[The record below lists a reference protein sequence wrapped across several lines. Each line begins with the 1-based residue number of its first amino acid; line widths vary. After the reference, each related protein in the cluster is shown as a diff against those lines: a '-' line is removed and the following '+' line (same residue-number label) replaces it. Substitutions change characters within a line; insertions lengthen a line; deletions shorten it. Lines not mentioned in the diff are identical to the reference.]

1 MEADIF
7 VTEGLKAF
15 IQRASEHGGNVYI
28 VGGYVRNALLGYTGS
43 DIDIAGTLTPSEVV
57 EVCETLGYY
66 SSIIS
71 KNMGTVLIKYKDE
84 QYEYT
89 TFRTEEYGEGG
100 HHVPTKVTFIT
111 NMEQDSKRRD
121 FTVNA
126 FYYNPLTN
134 QVFDLNNGTEDIKNR
149 VLRCIGSPQQVF
161 ENDGLR
167 ILRFVRFACELDFK
181 FDKLSY
187 AAAKQ
192 KVNNLSD
199 ISKLRMLKE
208 LKSILTSDS
217 KYGTYHMQQARCIQ
231 VMNDLGLYRYLFN
244 SSFATFKIATRGRMW
259 KAYLKTTYHNR
270 YFIFLVLVLF
280 QYLHQKQTN
289 VAGVHYAVHTLL
301 GNKGLKESKENINKM
316 INLYL
321 FFQIFWFLKPVSN
334 DLCLKFDQ
342 LGDVT
347 KQFFENLNA
356 KKVALIRVRTQ
367 NLKNSQIPFVVGDV
381 NITEEELV
389 KGGIQPVYAS
399 KIKVVLFN
407 ECLNEDLKNEKSALM
422 EHALLVQKT
431 LLKQKD
437 VEDN

>member
-28 VGGYVRNALLGYTGS
+28 VGGYVRNALLGYTVS
-43 DIDIAGTLTPSEVV
+43 DTDIAGTLTPNEVV
-57 EVCETLGYY
+57 TICKELGYY

-71 KNMGTVLIKYKDE
+71 KDMGTVLIKHKDE

-89 TFRTEEYGEGG
+89 TFRTEEYKEGG

-126 FYYNPLTN
+126 FYYSPLTN
-134 QVFDLNNGTEDIKNR
+134 QVFDLNNGSEDLKDR
-149 VLRCIGSPQQVF
+149 VLRCIGSPSQVF

-187 AAAKQ
+187 VAAKQ
-192 KVNNLSD
+192 KINNLAD
-199 ISKLRMLKE
+199 ISKIRMLKE

-217 KYGTYHMQQARCIQ
+217 KYGTYHMQQARGIK
-231 VMNDLGLYRYLFN
+231 VMNDLGLYRYFFN
-244 SSFATFKIATRGRMW
+244 SSFAGFKIATHGRMW
-259 KAYLKTTYHNR
+259 KAYLNTTYHNR
-270 YFIFLVLVLF
+270 YFIFLVLVLYH
-280 QYLHQKQTN
+280 YLRQKPTN

-301 GNKGLKESKENINKM
+301 GNNGLIESKENINKI

-321 FFQIFWFLKPVSN
+321 LFQTFWLLKPVSN

-347 KQFFENLNA
+347 KQFFEHLNP
-356 KKVALIRVRTQ
+356 KKVALINLRTQ

-381 NITEEELV
+381 NITEEELIQS
-389 KGGIQPVYAS
+389 GIQPVYAS

-407 ECLNEDLKNEKSALM
+407 ECLNENLKNEKSVLV

-431 LLKQKD
+431 LLNQKNVD
-437 VEDN
+437 AK